1 MNPST
6 ISRRQFLSGTC
17 ALAGA
22 GFAGASLHLPNFGRA
37 LQSPDQIGADYTLHI
52 KGSPIEIAPKR
63 IISAITYNGQ
73 FPGPL
78 LRFKEG
84 RKVTVDIYNDTDTP
98 EQLHWHGQ
106 RVPVD
111 VDGAA
116 EEGTPFIP
124 AQGKRRIAFTP
135 GPAGFR
141 FYHTHNRAGANLA
154 AGQYGGE
161 VGPVYIEPAGDP
173 GGYDREVFLV
183 LKEFEPSSS
192 RGGDMPQDFLT
203 PAEPNKELKEIGE
216 SSMKASL
223 AKGTPHGY

>member
-1 MNPST
+1 LPVPAFHFHF
-6 ISRRQFLSGTC
+6 SR
-17 ALAGA
+17 LA
-22 GFAGASLHLPNFGRA
+22 SQDRTR
-37 LQSPDQIGADYTLHI
+37 ADYTLHI
-52 KGSPIEIAPKR
+52 KSSPIEIAPKR
-63 IISAITYNGQ
+63 IVSAITYNGQ

-84 RKVTVDIYNDTDTP
+84 RQVTVDIHNDTDTA

-106 RVPVD
+106 RISTD

-124 AQGKRRIAFTP
+124 AHDKRRIAFTP
-135 GPAGFR
+135 NPAGFR

-161 VGPVYIEPAGDP
+161 VGPVYIEPTREP

-183 LKEFEPSSS
+183 LKEFEPTVQS
-192 RGGDMPQDFLT
+192 RRRHAPRLLVSGG
-203 PAEPNKELKEIGE
+203 AESGTQKNRRSVNE
-216 SSMKASL
+216 SVSRQRYPSRLRSRLSVFHYQRTHARPWSRS
-223 AKGTPHGY
+223 A